1 MERITLML
9 LIAYS
14 ITIFILILG
23 GILVVK
29 SQKKKNQFFLESKN
43 KEIDLIHEYNRR
55 QIEAVDKERE
65 NIGAS
70 IHDDLGQSLTL
81 LWYQIE
87 KLKNAST
94 HIDNSHDLYDSV
106 YQSFLQCRSKCKNIS
121 RDLFPTVLINF
132 GLISGLKQLI
142 SEIQEITEIRIEFIH
157 PDVLEFD
164 HFVNNHL
171 YRVLQEL
178 INNTLKHADA
188 HNIRIEFSIIEDGV
202 ICEFSDDGVGLVAD
216 SKTHEGLGT
225 ITITQRLKAI
235 GAEIHRDKQPSK
247 GFKIKFIIPHGK
259 NKYNNS
265 R

>member
-1 MERITLML
+1 MERMTLII

-23 GILVVK
+23 GVLVIK
-29 SQKKKNQFFLESKN
+29 SQKKKNEFFLESKN
-43 KEIDLIHEYNRR
+43 KEIEIIQEYNRR

-65 NIGAS
+65 NIGALL
-70 IHDDLGQSLTL
+70 HDDLGQSLTL

-87 KLKNAST
+87 NLKNECP
-94 HIDNSHDLYDSV
+94 DFDKSHDLYKSI
-106 YQSFLQCRSKCKNIS
+106 YQSYSQCSSKCKNIS

-142 SEIQEITEIRIEFIH
+142 SEIQEITKIKIKFIY
-157 PDVLEFD
+157 PDHIEFD

-171 YRVLQEL
+171 YRVIQEL
-178 INNTLKHADA
+178 INNTLKHANA
-188 HNIRIEFSIIEDGV
+188 QNIRIEFSVIEDNI
-202 ICEFSDDGVGLVAD
+202 ICEFSDDGIGLEAN
-216 SKTHEGLGT
+216 SKVHEGLGT

-235 GAEIHRDKQPSK
+235 GAEILRGKQSSS
-247 GFKIKFIIPHGK
+247 GFNMKFIIPNGK
-259 NKYNNS
+259 NKHNNS

>member
-1 MERITLML
+1 MTIVI
-9 LIAYS
+9 LIAY
-14 ITIFILILG
+14 IFTILVLILG
-23 GILVVK
+23 GLLVV
-29 SQKKKNQFFLESKN
+29 SMQKKKNQFFLESKN
-43 KEIDLIHEYNRR
+43 KEIELIHEYNRR

-65 NIGAS
+65 NIGTS
-70 IHDDLGQSLTL
+70 IHDDLGHSLTL

-94 HIDNSHDLYDSV
+94 NIDNSHDLYESI
-106 YQSFLQCRSKCKNIS
+106 YQSFLQCRFKCKNIS

-142 SEIQEITEIRIEFIH
+142 SEIQEITQIRIEFIH
-157 PDVLEFD
+157 PDVIDFD
-164 HFVNNHL
+164 RFVNNHL

-188 HNIRIEFSIIEDGV
+188 HSIRIEFSIIEDSV
-202 ICEFSDDGVGLVAD
+202 ICEFSDDGMGLEVD
-216 SKTHEGLGT
+216 STAYEGLGT

-235 GAEIHRDKQPSK
+235 GAEIQRDKQRSK
-247 GFKIKFIIPHGK
+247 GFKIKFVIPHEK
-259 NKYNNS
+259 NKYSNS

>member
-1 MERITLML
+1 MTIVI
-9 LIAYS
+9 LIAYTF
-14 ITIFILILG
+14 TILVLILG
-23 GILVVK
+23 GLLVV
-29 SQKKKNQFFLESKN
+29 SMQKKKNQFFLESKN
-43 KEIDLIHEYNRR
+43 KEIELIHEYNRR

-65 NIGAS
+65 NIGTS

-94 HIDNSHDLYDSV
+94 NIDNSHDLYESI

-142 SEIQEITEIRIEFIH
+142 SEIQEITQIRIEFIH
-157 PDVLEFD
+157 PDVIDFD
-164 HFVNNHL
+164 RFVNNHL

-188 HNIRIEFSIIEDGV
+188 HSIRIEFSIIEDSV
-202 ICEFSDDGVGLVAD
+202 ICEFSDDGMGLEVD
-216 SKTHEGLGT
+216 STAYEGLGT

-235 GAEIHRDKQPSK
+235 GAEIQRDKQPSK
-247 GFKIKFIIPHGK
+247 GFKIKFVIPHEK
-259 NKYNNS
+259 NKYSNS